1 MSENNNF
8 AALRNFK
15 ALLKEVGNTKDFAK
29 KVGIHLTYVSL
40 ITREKRKIG
49 PVIAAKI
56 ETAFNKPPGWIYKL

>member
-1 MSENNNF
+1 MDENKNF

-15 ALLKEVGNTKDFAK
+15 ILLKEVGNTKEFAN

-40 ITREKRKIG
+40 ITTEKRKIG

-56 ETAFNKPPGWIYKL
+56 EKAFNKPSGWLYKL